1 MVSSF
6 TEAKEDKALIKPPNV
21 LPLEFVT
28 NNAYT
33 SY

>member
-1 MVSSF
+1 MVYSF
-6 TEAKEDKALIKPPNV
+6 AEAKEDKALIKLPEL

-33 SY
+33 CC